1 MADEFNPQGVDQ
13 TPQNNDNPA
22 PNGNETETQ
31 ASAQTAAEGDAAT
44 TSSHEDSNPTQQ
56 MPSAQDD
63 APTAA
68 TEPIPNYAAAKG
80 ESTVVSSAPAST
92 PAADTQSAT
101 PLYRPAPEFG
111 AYGPTP
117 TQPEQSAS
125 NTAQQGAQPT
135 QQFPYGQAFSQQPQG
150 QRNPYFNNPQQG
162 NGNPFNPQPQQP
174 RNNGNPFANPN
185 GQQPPR
191 GGLFGFGTPGA
202 GTPNGQGPQGS
213 PQQPGQPNKPG
224 ASKTVNG
231 IVTAVVAALVAA
243 ALC

>member
-13 TPQNNDNPA
+13 TPQNNENPA

-68 TEPIPNYAAAKG
+68 TEPIPDYAAAKG

-92 PAADTQSAT
+92 PAAGADTQPTT

-117 TQPEQSAS
+117 TQPEQSAQ
-125 NTAQQGAQPT
+125 NAAPQGQAANGQPT
-135 QQFPYGQAFSQQPQG
+135 QQFPYGQASLPQPQG
-150 QRNPYFNNPQQG
+150 PVSYTHLTLP
-162 NGNPFNPQPQQP
+162 
-174 RNNGNPFANPN
+174 
-185 GQQPPR
+185 
-191 GGLFGFGTPGA
+191 T
-202 GTPNGQGPQGS
+202 T
-213 PQQPGQPNKPG
+213 
-224 ASKTVNG
+224 
-231 IVTAVVAALVAA
+231 
-243 ALC
+243 

>member
-13 TPQNNDNPA
+13 TPQNNENPA
-22 PNGNETETQ
+22 PNGNETEPQT
-31 ASAQTAAEGDAAT
+31 SAQNAAEGDVAT
-44 TSSHEDSNPTQQ
+44 NPSHEDGGPTQQ
-56 MPSAQDD
+56 MPSAQND

-135 QQFPYGQAFSQQPQG
+135 QQFP
-150 QRNPYFNNPQQG
+150 
-162 NGNPFNPQPQQP
+162 
-174 RNNGNPFANPN
+174 
-185 GQQPPR
+185 
-191 GGLFGFGTPGA
+191 
-202 GTPNGQGPQGS
+202 
-213 PQQPGQPNKPG
+213 
-224 ASKTVNG
+224 
-231 IVTAVVAALVAA
+231 
-243 ALC
+243 